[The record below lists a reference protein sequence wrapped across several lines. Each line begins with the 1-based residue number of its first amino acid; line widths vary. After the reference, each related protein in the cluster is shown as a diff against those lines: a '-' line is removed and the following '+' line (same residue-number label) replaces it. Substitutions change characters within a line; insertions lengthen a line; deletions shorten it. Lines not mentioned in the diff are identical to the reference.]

1 MVRAD
6 YVSNAIALMVFV
18 ALVAAILLLGSITL
32 ELERATRVAA
42 HFFSSSFRLM
52 IRSHFCS
59 CGVGLA
65 SSPAVSILTI

>member
-32 ELERATRVAA
+32 ELAELPSALSGP
-42 HFFSSSFRLM
+42 HE
-52 IRSHFCS
+52 
-59 CGVGLA
+59 
-65 SSPAVSILTI
+65 